1 MEAARPAV
9 VDDLP
14 RLAELVAQARE
25 ELGPTRG
32 GRVFLAKEARA
43 DRPNLAAGIDDPDRA
58 VWSGTIDGFVVGYA
72 SAHHEELQDGT
83 RLGVIDSL
91 FVEPQARAVGVGEAL
106 VNLVVDW
113 CSARGCG
120 GIDATALPGNRAT
133 KNFFEASGFTA
144 RLLVMHRHLG
154 E

>member
-91 FVEPQARAVGVGEAL
+91 FVEPQARAVGVG
-106 VNLVVDW
+106 W